1 MKSVSIL
8 YSIIIYVVIFLQG
21 EHKIQVD
28 KETVNKFSEDFKKT
42 MTKSREELGIGENM
56 LLEEFPEDVDVSF
69 KKKTSE
75 ERNEEIQELLKSLE
89 IDLGKL
95 GKEQPKKIAMV
106 IIQ

>member
-1 MKSVSIL
+1 MA
-8 YSIIIYVVIFLQG
+8 
-21 EHKIQVD
+21 
-28 KETVNKFSEDFKKT
+28 
-42 MTKSREELGIGENM
+42 KSREELGIGENM

-95 GKEQPKKIAMV
+95 GKEQPKKIVMV